1 MNKND
6 KNILAFVEK
15 MVNYNDHI
23 KNAQEYIKEN
33 YNVKSSFDDET
44 NTLYIYS
51 TNINESLNVV
61 AAKEYINDTI
71 GEDFVTVE
79 YGYNKE

>member
-71 GEDFVTVE
+71 GEYFVTVE